1 MNKEDYGE
9 CEGRKIR
16 IDDDYREEGTCG
28 IDRVRCERLPWYHN
42 TNRIIDQYDKIDDD
56 EIDDKSLCCIKT
68 ATKKNKNKNKEC
80 FEIKFGDYYEGDFPI
95 NEPKVNDRQDTKTID
110 SSSKFRYEEYTDI
123 DGKPET
129 QEEQIDWVKRYLRD
143 NVIDG
148 RSGRGKYCVTDK
160 SKSIFKRGE
169 IDEYRNDQI
178 EFRNKIM
185 NTSDPAVDPVDKMNM
200 LTLAGGIKGTG
211 IGIADVY
218 DNLVNTRDGQYG
230 DEPGFESN
238 FGYTHNM

>member
-1 MNKEDYGE
+1 MTQSNDLVQISLVIILLILALVVITHVIINSNKIMNKEDYGE

-110 SSSKFRYEEYTDI
+110 SFGLFAVLIILFKALFLLSQLNIFDKISS
-123 DGKPET
+123 
-129 QEEQIDWVKRYLRD
+129 
-143 NVIDG
+143 
-148 RSGRGKYCVTDK
+148 C
-160 SKSIFKRGE
+160 
-169 IDEYRNDQI
+169 
-178 EFRNKIM
+178 
-185 NTSDPAVDPVDKMNM
+185 
-200 LTLAGGIKGTG
+200 
-211 IGIADVY
+211 
-218 DNLVNTRDGQYG
+218 
-230 DEPGFESN
+230 
-238 FGYTHNM
+238 FG